1 MNADHRPRNRTRRGA
16 TLVEVLVASG
26 VSSFVLLGTLSVF
39 VSGISSWTRGNRRI
53 EVETQSQT
61 VVRKVADE
69 LREAVQVTVDADGN
83 GITYFR
89 PRTDAD
95 GNFQIN
101 VRGLPVSDG
110 VARRFFVQNGRLMH
124 DAGNGPRALCENVI
138 LTDPLSPG
146 GATVYRPF
154 VSGGGMVVR
163 QLTVTIATRRRDG
176 EGKNLTGRKRQTVF
190 LRNVP
195 S

>member
-1 MNADHRPRNRTRRGA
+1 
-16 TLVEVLVASG
+16 VEVLVASG

-39 VSGISSWTRGNRRI
+39 VSGVSSWTRGNRRI
-53 EVETQSQT
+53 DVETQSQT
-61 VVRKVADE
+61 AVRKVADE

-89 PRTDAD
+89 PRLDGN

-110 VARRFFVQNGRLMH
+110 VARRFFVLNGQLMH
-124 DAGNGPRALCENVI
+124 DSGAGPRTLCQNVI
-138 LTDPLSPG
+138 LTDPLSPNG
-146 GATVYRPF
+146 TVAYRPF

-176 EGKNLTGRKRQTVF
+176 EGRNLTGRKRQTVF